1 MDSEVTGPGVTLPLA
16 DLESLRVFMPYE
28 VRLAQRRAM
37 GWGSDPIAARPHT
50 SIGLYL
56 LQATGPWEGP
66 LPPDE
71 AGGFELRAQ
80 LVAGARAA
88 LRDSDVLGVISGSEL
103 LAVVH
108 DLEPHQSYVVAQ
120 RLLSATTRS
129 ELLRGAGVS
138 TRVGYLV
145 YPLTTQPN
153 FPPLQWTAL
162 VDLARSVS
170 RRGAGTTPTAPTGFG
185 IMRGPAATDNDIP
198 ESDLVDLAFQDL
210 DSLVSAG
217 LLSLQRIHLMS
228 GL

>member
-1 MDSEVTGPGVTLPLA
+1 MDREGTDPGVALPLA

-37 GWGSDPIAARPHT
+37 GWGSAAEDELPRT

-56 LQATGPWEGP
+56 LQARGPHDGP
-66 LPPDE
+66 LPPDD
-71 AGGFELRAQ
+71 AGGLELRAQ
-80 LVAGARAA
+80 LVAGARTA
-88 LRDSDVLGVISGSEL
+88 LRDSDILGVISSSEL
-103 LAVVH
+103 LAIVH

-120 RLLSATTRS
+120 RLLSATARS
-129 ELLRGAGVS
+129 ELLRGAGV
-138 TRVGYLV
+138 TARVGYLV
-145 YPLTTQPN
+145 YPLSTQPN

-162 VDLARSVS
+162 VELARSVS
-170 RRGAGTTPTAPTGFG
+170 HRDVGSTGTAPTGFG
-185 IMRGPAATDNDIP
+185 IMRGPAALDNDIP

>member
-1 MDSEVTGPGVTLPLA
+1 MDSDGTDPGVALPLA
-16 DLESLRVFMPYE
+16 DLDSLRVFMPYE
-28 VRLAQRRAM
+28 IRLAQRRAM
-37 GWGSDPIAARPHT
+37 GWGIAAEETLQHT

-56 LQATGPWEGP
+56 LQAAGPREGP

-71 AGGFELRAQ
+71 DGGFELRAQ

-103 LAVVH
+103 FAVVH

-120 RLLSATTRS
+120 RLLSATARS

-162 VDLARSVS
+162 VDLARAVS
-170 RRGAGTTPTAPTGFG
+170 LRGISNTPKAPSGFG
-185 IMRGPAATDNDIP
+185 IMRGPAASDNDIP

-210 DSLVSAG
+210 DSLVGAG